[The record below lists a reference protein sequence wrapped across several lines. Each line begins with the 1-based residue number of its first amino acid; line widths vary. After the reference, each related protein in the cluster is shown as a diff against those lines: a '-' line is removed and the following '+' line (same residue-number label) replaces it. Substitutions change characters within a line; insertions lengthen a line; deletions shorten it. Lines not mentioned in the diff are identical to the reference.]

1 MPSMRKLL
9 TLWIALA
16 AMLCVAATGAQSF
29 WQSVAQV
36 SVAAGG
42 RGGGTLTW
50 TLQNSGAAAT
60 FSGTPSLPFSTTVNI
75 GTPSADR
82 VVIVVISWEAAAG
95 ATNGDV
101 SPTGVIVNGVTLT
114 QAVDMYTSAAVRGAA
129 VYYGLVTAG
138 TSVTLSA
145 TSIGGSGWWT
155 EGIITVGTLTGS
167 ATASVASTI
176 GNGGSPTPPA
186 PWQGGVNSNAA
197 AVTVPSGGM
206 AILGTFSAN
215 APGVADTTWTN
226 ATKDLHTNLSSN
238 TAQSVAHANASATV
252 TAAVSNDS
260 SGGSGWAAAVFR
272 P

>member
-1 MPSMRKLL
+1 MPIYRGARRLIL
-9 TLWIALA
+9 TRR
-16 AMLCVAATGAQSF
+16 QP
-29 WQSVAQV
+29 
-36 SVAAGG
+36 AAGG
-42 RGGGTLTW
+42 GGGGGTLTW

-60 FSGTPSLPFSTTVNI
+60 FSGTPSLPFSQTVNI

-82 VVIVVISWEAAAG
+82 IVVVAISWEAAAG

-114 QAVDMYTSAAVRGAA
+114 QAVDMFTVAAVRGAA

-155 EGIITVGTLTGS
+155 EGIITIGTLTGS
-167 ATASVASTI
+167 ATASVASTV

-197 AVTVPSGGM
+197 AITVPSGGL
-206 AILGTFSAN
+206 AVLATFSGDN
-215 APGVADTTWTN
+215 PGTADTTWIG
-226 ATKDLHTNLSSN
+226 AAKDLHTNLSAN
-238 TAQSVAHANASATV
+238 TAQSVAHAYTSATV
-252 TAAVSNDS
+252 TATVSNNS
-260 SGGSGWAAAVFR
+260 SSGSGWAAAVFQ